1 MIRSYYYLS
10 VDKTLVRKYSKHM
23 SNNYRQY
30 FEQNPPKFCCT
41 SEYIEQ
47 VEIEDTLG
55 GVHNKA
61 VNGVDGWLPNGD
73 PVEIKSQVFNADSET
88 KKGPYQLRGRSKFGG
103 MSLEVH
109 NEKYSRNELTVVVGA
124 DTDGVVYYRYS
135 FRFPA
140 ISQYYLHC
148 LEMSQGKSYSNCDV
162 LPKHVMQHESFKMHY
177 IHPNIK
183 NLLFTPKGHK
193 RFTRNWY
200 KTLCEFPEKNLTNIQ
215 NLL

>member
-1 MIRSYYYLS
+1 
-10 VDKTLVRKYSKHM
+10 M

-47 VEIEDTLG
+47 VEIEDTLR

-73 PVEIKSQVFNADSET
+73 PVEIKSQVFNADSQT

-109 NEKYSRNELTVVVGA
+109 NEKYSRNKYRNFHRKEKFYCLY
-124 DTDGVVYYRYS
+124 DGFNKKIYR
-135 FRFPA
+135 
-140 ISQYYLHC
+140 
-148 LEMSQGKSYSNCDV
+148 N
-162 LPKHVMQHESFKMHY
+162 
-177 IHPNIK
+177 
-183 NLLFTPKGHK
+183 
-193 RFTRNWY
+193 
-200 KTLCEFPEKNLTNIQ
+200 
-215 NLL
+215 